1 VDQSDGAPTP
11 RGRRS
16 RSWWL
21 AGLAIAA
28 LIVIVLVP
36 LASPDPD
43 GLQRVAEDNGF
54 LQAARNALYSII
66 PHYSVPGIQGN
77 LSTILGGLIG
87 VVIVFGLMVVVGRF
101 LVRRR
106 R

>member
-1 VDQSDGAPTP
+1 MDQPDGDPAP
-11 RGRRS
+11 RRRRS
-16 RSWWL
+16 RYWWL
-21 AGLAIAA
+21 VGLVIAA
-28 LIVIVLVP
+28 LIVIVLAP

-54 LQAARNALYSII
+54 LQAARNALSSII
-66 PHYSVPGIQGN
+66 PHYNVPGVHGN
-77 LSTILGGLIG
+77 LSTILAGLIG
-87 VVIVFGLMVVVGRF
+87 IVIVFALMVVVGRI

>member
-1 VDQSDGAPTP
+1 MRQPDDAPTP
-11 RGRRS
+11 RRRRS
-16 RSWWL
+16 RYWWL
-21 AGLAIAA
+21 VGLAIAA
-28 LIVIVLVP
+28 LVVIVLAP

-66 PHYSVPGIQGN
+66 PHYSVPGVQGN
-77 LSTILGGLIG
+77 FSTILGGLIG
-87 VVIVFGLMVVVGRF
+87 IVVVFALMVVVGRI